1 MPIAL
6 SDRRVFQAFNFEV
19 HYSLADNDT
28 FSPTELK
35 TRVCWVQENIEYNK
49 QIIGYFLVG
58 RKKIDR

>member
-28 FSPTELK
+28 FSATQLK
-35 TRVCWVQENIEYNK
+35 TRVCLEQECIKNSK
-49 QIIGYFLVG
+49 QLIGHFYFSG
-58 RKKIDR
+58 KENDR

>member
-35 TRVCWVQENIEYNK
+35 TRVSV
-49 QIIGYFLVG
+49 
-58 RKKIDR
+58 KKETFKIKTNGFKF